1 MGAAHAPKGARL
13 AAAVS
18 AVLGISAQYH
28 DSAAAL
34 VVDGQLVA
42 AMQEERF
49 SRVKNDAGLP
59 VAAARAC
66 LAQAGLSVADLSAV
80 VFYENPFAKLERVLV
95 GTLRS
100 FPRSFRKF
108 PRMIREQL
116 GHKIWVLDDIASGLG
131 VPREK
136 VQHDDHHACH
146 AASAF
151 YLSPFQEA
159 AVITV
164 DGVGEGVTTTISK
177 GDGTTLTRLRA
188 LPYPHSLGLLYGALT
203 AYLGFEVNEGEYKV
217 MGLAAYGKPTRR
229 DELARVIT
237 TSKDGSF
244 ELAAEYFA
252 YDTDADVGFSS
263 AMETLLGPRRLPG
276 RPWDLSGSA
285 EDQGYADIA
294 ASLQAA
300 TTDALVGLAQEAKRL
315 TGSNNLCLAGGVALN
330 AVANREILRSGGFSR
345 VFVPPAA
352 GDAGGA
358 VGAALRYAY
367 SHGAPRGKALVTAAL
382 GADIHTARAHDT
394 AVAMGLTVG
403 RASNAFTTVADALER
418 GDVVAVASGRFE
430 LGPRALGQR
439 SILALPED
447 PNVRERINR
456 VIKRREPFRPFA
468 PSVLLERASDY
479 FHGAPNDMT
488 PFMVTVCDVKSD
500 AKEKLGAIT
509 HVDGTARVQT
519 VTTQGAPLLAG
530 ILEELQSRGRLP
542 VVLNTSLNGAG
553 EPIVGSGEDALA
565 FFDSHPV
572 DAMLLG
578 EDLWLTRKED
588 S

>member
-1 MGAAHAPKGARL
+1 MR
-13 AAAVS
+13 

-34 VVDGQLVA
+34 VKDGELVC

-59 VAAARAC
+59 LAAARAC
-66 LAQAGLSVADLSAV
+66 LSQAGLTANDLDAV

-95 GTLRS
+95 STLRS

-108 PRMIREQL
+108 PTMIREQL
-116 GHKIWVLDDIASGLG
+116 GHKIWVLDDIAAGLG
-131 VPREK
+131 VPRAK

-146 AASAF
+146 AACAF
-151 YLSPFQEA
+151 YLSPFADA
-159 AVITV
+159 AILTV
-164 DGVGEGVTTTISK
+164 DGVGEGVTTTISR
-177 GDGTTLTRLRA
+177 GSGTEVTRLRA
-188 LPYPHSLGLLYGALT
+188 LPYPQSLGLLYGALT

-217 MGLAAYGKPTRR
+217 MGLAAYGKPARR
-229 DELARVIT
+229 DELAKILKT
-237 TSKDGSF
+237 ASDGSF
-244 ELAAEYFA
+244 ELTPDYFA
-252 YDTDADVGFSS
+252 YDTDADVGFSQ

-276 RPWDLSGSA
+276 RPWDLDGSD
-285 EDQGYADIA
+285 EDRGYADIA
-294 ASLQAA
+294 ASLQEA
-300 TTDALVGLAQEAKRL
+300 TTDALVGLAREAKRL
-315 TGSNNLCLAGGVALN
+315 TGAENLCIAGGVALN
-330 AVANREILRSGGFSR
+330 AVANREILARAGFSR

-358 VGAALRYAY
+358 VGAAQRWA
-367 SHGAPRGKALVTAAL
+367 HANGAPRGKALVSAAL
-382 GADIHTARAHDT
+382 GADIDTTRARAT
-394 AVAMGLTVG
+394 AQAMGLSHTRTDTPAQALV
-403 RASNAFTTVADALER
+403 DHLER
-418 GDVVAVASGRFE
+418 GHVVAVAHGRFE

-447 PNVRERINR
+447 ADVRERLNR

-468 PSVLLERASDY
+468 PSVLAERASDY
-479 FHGAPNDMT
+479 FEGAPNDMT
-488 PFMVTVCDVKSD
+488 PFMVTVCDVKES
-500 AKEKLGAIT
+500 AKEKLRAVT

-519 VTTQGAPLLAG
+519 VTAESAPLLASVLQE
-530 ILEELQSRGRLP
+530 LERRGRIP

-572 DAMLLG
+572 DAMLVG
-578 EDLWLTRKED
+578 ADLFLTRG
-588 S
+588 SS